1 MEKIMHWSAIVVL
14 PQRMDITE
22 VGIRVQNHEVEAAVA
37 VGREVEAENV
47 TGTKTTCFA

>member
-1 MEKIMHWSAIVVL
+1 
-14 PQRMDITE
+14 MDITE
-22 VGIRVQNHEVEAAVA
+22 VDIRVQNHEVEAAVA